1 MDFFLIFSPQI
12 HNRNVKICQ
21 KLILKHGL
29 KSNVRHLNVNIQ
41 RSHLEEAVVLSLP
54 V

>member
-21 KLILKHGL
+21 KLILKHGW
-29 KSNVRHLNVNIQ
+29 KPNVRHLDVNVP
-41 RSHLEEAVVLSLP
+41 RLHLEETVVLSLP
-54 V
+54 M